1 MSTVPERVVSLIGDI
16 DVETRSATR
25 ATLNEL
31 ADAECAIVDL
41 TQVGY
46 IDSSGVTELM
56 LAFNRRRDADG
67 EPIRL
72 VVVPGSNVARLV
84 ELTGLNQLFP
94 IFASVE
100 DARAGD

>member
-1 MSTVPERVVSLIGDI
+1 VSTVPERVVSLAGDI
-16 DVETRSATR
+16 DVEMRNVTR
-25 ATLNEL
+25 ATLSEL
-31 ADAECAIVDL
+31 DDAERAIVDL
-41 TQVGY
+41 THVGY

-56 LAFNRRRDADG
+56 LAFNRRRDANG

-84 ELTGLNQLFP
+84 ELTGLNQLFL
-94 IFASVE
+94 IFDSLE

>member
-1 MSTVPERVVSLIGDI
+1 VVSLAGDI
-16 DVETRSATR
+16 DVEMRNVTR
-25 ATLNEL
+25 ATLSEL
-31 ADAECAIVDL
+31 DDAERAIVDL
-41 TQVGY
+41 THVGY

-56 LAFNRRRDADG
+56 LAFNRRRDANG

-84 ELTGLNQLFP
+84 ELTGLNQLFL
-94 IFASVE
+94 IFDSLE